1 MEGRAGQG
9 RTYNNDFDTDL
20 FLCCRQRRREK
31 VSTTRRTHPEVEYPQ
46 RKLMQVKPATQK
58 EKKKVDKHVQQ
69 TVKPV
74 VKPVAKPAVQLE
86 EGLSEESE
94 LELSELS
101 ENLDLSDEEQL
112 YFNVQSQPTATNA
125 QVDEYC
131 RELEARVKKQFEK
144 ELEELKKQQMELEV
158 KERVRKEMEK
168 QREQEEVR
176 KRLEEERVLQERLER
191 ERQAREE
198 KLQKEEQQTSPRP
211 TPRRRSVKWEKG
223 SFVCYEGERQKRT
236 HIKSQNSVEVQV
248 ENKDFVTTSVDQVT
262 QTSSPS
268 MLGLK
273 GETKPHHERVTSR
286 SPPVDKPQAFVP
298 VVAPD
303 VFLGLT
309 FSRDGGQ
316 DLQSEAS
323 REREV
328 EAKESS
334 KDNGAIE
341 KESARQFISVADIDH
356 ELWEKIRS
364 GKETVKQDSVEQ
376 EEEEEEVSED
386 EDEDVEETGQ

>member
-1 MEGRAGQG
+1 M
-9 RTYNNDFDTDL
+9 
-20 FLCCRQRRREK
+20 
-31 VSTTRRTHPEVEYPQ
+31 STTGHTRPEAEYPQ
-46 RKLMQVKPATQK
+46 RNLVQVKPATQK
-58 EKKKVDKHVQQ
+58 GKKKGDKTVQQ
-69 TVKPV
+69 AVKPV
-74 VKPVAKPAVQLE
+74 VKPAVQLE

-176 KRLEEERVLQERLER
+176 KRLQEERALQEKLER

-198 KLQKEEQQTSPRP
+198 KLQKEQQTSPRP

-223 SFVCYEGERQKRT
+223 SFVCYEDEKQKRT
-236 HIKSQNSVEVQV
+236 HMKSQNSVEVQV
-248 ENKDFVTTSVDQVT
+248 ENIDLVTTSVDQVT

-273 GETKPHHERVTSR
+273 GETQPHHERI

-298 VVAPD
+298 VVPPD

-309 FSRDGGQ
+309 FSRDRGQ
-316 DLQSEAS
+316 DLQSEAP

-334 KDNGAIE
+334 EGNRAIE
-341 KESARQFISVADIDH
+341 KESTRQFISVADIDH

-364 GKETVKQDSVEQ
+364 GKKTVSQEDSVEQ
-376 EEEEEEVSED
+376 IGRAHV
-386 EDEDVEETGQ
+386 